1 VFFLFALFG
10 FPPVLEIKFDNLYFK
25 DILSFFFGG
34 TRTFKI
40 LTLSPVYVCVYVT
53 GMMNIFLSVNVY
65 VLCHAFFFF
74 FAMLCKN
81 IRGKSYLFLFLSLS
95 NPDSEGYFDATIM
108 SAREDIVL
116 FIIVTCFSLFLF
128 F

>member
-74 FAMLCKN
+74 LRCCAKIFVENRAQ
-81 IRGKSYLFLFLSLS
+81 YL
-95 NPDSEGYFDATIM
+95 
-108 SAREDIVL
+108 L